1 MTHMQIYTEIKQNKK
16 GIKMQDKTEVFN
28 EILEKEKIF
37 DGTVVPAD
45 VIVAIYNENK
55 LYAIHKPETAIKKNG
70 KLAVA
75 PLPKWT
81 GKNGDDIDNIKVHL
95 TSNNEIPVGVYEEIV
110 YTPDDITFITFVA
123 KKAPKKSEA
132 VIIPSSEDEY
142 EKWEEESDDEVVQN
156 TDTKIAV
163 TEPKIKLEV
172 LADKE
177 AEEAQKEA
185 EKKAAEE
192 AEKKAAAAKKAAEE
206 KEAAAKKEAEEAE
219 KNILMQEYK
228 VAKEALS
235 AHLQETHKKTNIM
248 QKELYNILYKLAPM
262 YKPPVEGLKEL
273 NRSMDPKTTNSAFG
287 VMRSDPENLP
297 ELERLHT
304 MALIDMFDDNKPI
317 NNRNI
322 PGKMEGYYKLWALDN
337 EPKANAFKTAA
348 EEWNGK
354 HELDKATAKAKH
366 AINAMPKVAEKTGTD
381 IFASVFAV
389 GSSIQ
394 KNKKPETQKGKTV
407 EKRKTGSS
415 KTAPVKKAKTGKGA
429 KSKEDD
435 SDDNIFLDPSDE
447 GGEQDE

>member
-45 VIVAIYNENK
+45 VIVAIYKEK
-55 LYAIHKPETAIKKNG
+55 TFYAIHKPKTAINKKG
-70 KLAVA
+70 KLCVA
-75 PLPKWT
+75 PFPKWT
-81 GKNGDDIDNIKVHL
+81 GKHGDDIDNIKVHL
-95 TSNNEIPVGVYEEIV
+95 TSNNEIPVGMYEEIV

-123 KKAPKKSEA
+123 KKAPKKSEVKAPEQSDA
-132 VIIPSSEDEY
+132 VIIHSSEDEH
-142 EKWEEESDDEVVQN
+142 EKWEEESDDEAVQM
-156 TDTKIAV
+156 

-177 AEEAQKEA
+177 ADEAKKEA

-192 AEKKAAAAKKAAEE
+192 AEEKEAAAKKEAE
-206 KEAAAKKEAEEAE
+206 EAAAKKEAEEAE

-248 QKELYNILYKLAPM
+248 QKELYNILYKLVPV

-273 NRSMDPKTTNSAFG
+273 NRPMDPKTTNSAFG
-287 VMRSDPENLP
+287 FMRSDPENLP
-297 ELERLHT
+297 ELEKLHT

-348 EEWNGK
+348 EKWNEK
-354 HELDKATAKAKH
+354 HQLDKATHKAKH
-366 AINAMPKVAEKTGTD
+366 AINAMPKVAEKAGSTD
-381 IFASVFAV
+381 IYSTVFAM
-389 GSSIQ
+389 GSV
-394 KNKKPETQKGKTV
+394 KKTETQKGKTV
-407 EKRKTGSS
+407 EKRKPGSS
-415 KTAPVKKAKTGKGA
+415 KTAPVKRAKTGKGA